1 MATRAAPKT
10 VLLTLFSQ
18 VTIPGNGNAI
28 SAGGGFDLT
37 GYQEYRLVLRLEGAA
52 NAPFTLNEM
61 YGPAGP
67 VQQLNIDIDNGKL
80 NTFGNLNYRRV
91 FTVFGPKAM
100 FIRVFNNGSAPLRVS
115 GSLYAVQA

>member
-37 GYQEYRLVLRLEGAA
+37 GYKEYRLVLRLEGAA
-52 NAPFTLNEM
+52 NAPFTLNEL

-67 VQQLNIDIDNGKL
+67 VQQLNIDIDSGKL
-80 NTFGNLNYRRV
+80 DTFGNLNYRRV

-100 FIRVFNNGSAPLRVS
+100 FIRVFNNGTAPLRVS